1 MHAFYI
7 LYAWN
12 YLHSGHPVMI
22 DLFSILNTEK
32 QKYFF
37 HKSCTNIGVRLKVL
51 PPNAT
56 HKILD
61 KHWHT
66 AFKNKLW
73 CPINNEGFFFFCFCL
88 MRYLTVMASLEICK
102 IFYTSIKMQRTNI
115 ESQLKFKHTLL
126 DLVSNSEICI

>member
-32 QKYFF
+32 QKYLF

-73 CPINNEGFFFFCFCL
+73 CPINNEGFFFFLLLSHEISHSDGFL
-88 MRYLTVMASLEICK
+88 GNMQDILHIYSLNEFSMIAENKVFWSLE
-102 IFYTSIKMQRTNI
+102 FSSAR
-115 ESQLKFKHTLL
+115 
-126 DLVSNSEICI
+126 LV